1 MNQLKQTPP
10 ETGGFAVTCTGKNL
24 VSRRNFLLTGSAALT
39 TMTVMIRVPGM
50 AKAAPA
56 TVMGYPRKKIGTLG
70 GLTNDTPVSFTYPD
84 EGAHSSSMLIKL
96 GVKAGGGLGPDG
108 DVVAFNAI
116 CTHQGGPLQA
126 SYKAATKTLGACP
139 FHLSTFDLT
148 RYGILISGQ
157 AYQSLPQVML
167 ELDGDDIY
175 AVGVMGLIF
184 GRHNNLES

>member
-1 MNQLKQTPP
+1 M
-10 ETGGFAVTCTGKNL
+10 
-24 VSRRNFLLTGSAALT
+24 
-39 TMTVMIRVPGM
+39 
-50 AKAAPA
+50 
-56 TVMGYPRKKIGTLG
+56 
-70 GLTNDTPVSFTYPD
+70 
-84 EGAHSSSMLIKL
+84 
-96 GVKAGGGLGPDG
+96 
-108 DVVAFNAI
+108 VAFNAI

-126 SYKAATKTLGACP
+126 SYTAATKSVGACP

-184 GRHNNLES
+184 GRHHNLES